1 MYEELIQKLDR
12 FIRRYYLDKLIR
24 GSLYT
29 VGFVLL
35 TFLLATFLEAEFY
48 FSKTGRA
55 LLFGSFL
62 LSSLLALAH
71 WVLKPLL
78 SYFRLGK
85 VISHEQAA
93 IIIGNHF
100 SDVEDKLLNILQLRK
115 QADKTEDAELIFAG
129 IEQKSSQIRLVP
141 FKRAID
147 LSVNKK
153 YAGYALI
160 PLLLLIS
167 ILWIDANFIKQP
179 TQRLIHLNKNFQKPA
194 PFHFVLA
201 DENPEVIQYEDF
213 PLEVE
218 IEGETLPDEV
228 YISFDGLEYRLKKEA
243 PNRFVYRFKK
253 VQKERRFKLFAGPVT
268 SKEYELKVLKKP
280 NMLGFDIQLDYPAYT
295 GRKDETISNT
305 GDLIV
310 PLGTRI
316 VWNFKTENTENIG
329 LRLPEQE
336 KMALSTPREMQAERR
351 GNELFYF
358 KHTAMKPGVYKLF
371 LSNSDLPN
379 ADSITYSL
387 NVIPDEYPLIEVE
400 EFPDST
406 DRKWLYFIGEA
417 SDDYGLVKLTFNY
430 RITSSDGQSSQLV
443 SLPLHLPSR
452 EGGKSKGKKAQYTYS
467 WNIGELNLKPG
478 DQVSYYFEVFDNDG
492 IHGSKASRTQ
502 PRVYAMPTVEE
513 FEKIEEENVEEIQE
527 RLNKALKESKKIQ
540 EQLKKKREELLQK
553 EEPDWQDR
561 KELEKLLERQKQLM
575 DEIRKA
581 KEAYKENLENQKEFR
596 ERSEDILQKQEQLQK
611 LMDETMDEEMQ
622 KLLEEMQKM
631 LDEMQKEDA
640 LEQMEE
646 FQLSEEEMEKEL
658 DRALELFK
666 ELQLEQKMDEVIQ
679 ELEELAE
686 QQEKLSEETANE
698 EKPQEDLQK
707 EQEEINE
714 KFDELQEKMDEVQKL
729 NKELEKPK
737 PLEDHKEES
746 EKIEE
751 DLQDSKE
758 QLEQKENKSASKSQ
772 KSASQKMRQMAQ
784 SMSGSMKSM
793 AMDQMMEDMEA
804 LRQLLENL
812 LTLSFDQ
819 ENLQKEFHEVAI
831 NTPRYV
837 DLVTEQFKLEDDFRL
852 VEDSLQA
859 LSKRVFQ
866 IESFVM
872 EKVGE
877 IKTNMKDAT
886 DQLEERKVSNAAKHQ
901 QYVMKNLNDLALMLD
916 EVMQQMQMQMSGM
929 MSGNQMC
936 NNPGQ
941 GKGGKGRVPKDKLS
955 KGQKEISEQMRQMMK
970 QMQNGN
976 MPSSEEFAKTA
987 AKQAALREALRQMQQ
1002 ELQQQGKG
1010 SKELEEIMEQMDKI
1024 ETDLV
1029 NKRLTNEMMKRQ
1041 QEILTRLLEH
1051 EKAERQRDKDNKRKS
1066 ETAQD
1071 YQRPLPPALEE
1082 YLRKR
1087 QAETEEL
1094 RSVSPRLNPYYK
1106 RLVED
1111 YFKKS
1116 EEN

>member
-1 MYEELIQKLDR
+1 MYEELIQKLDH

-24 GSLYT
+24 GSLYAL
-29 VGFVLL
+29 GFIVLA
-35 TFLLATFLEAEFY
+35 FLLATFLEAEFY
-48 FSKTGRA
+48 FSKTGRV
-55 LLFGSFL
+55 LLFGTFL
-62 LSSLLALAH
+62 LSSVAALAF
-71 WVLKPLL
+71 WVFRPLL

-93 IIIGNHF
+93 VIIGNHF

-115 QADKTEDAELIFAG
+115 QADEAEDVELILAG
-129 IEQKSSQIRLVP
+129 IEQKSAQIRLVP
-141 FKRAID
+141 FKKAID

-153 YAGYALI
+153 YIGYTLV

-167 ILWIDANFIKQP
+167 ILLIDANFIKQP
-179 TQRLIHLNKNFQKPA
+179 TQRLIHLNKDFKKPA
-194 PFHFVLA
+194 PFSFVL
-201 DENPEVIQYEDF
+201 DEEKPEVVQYEDY
-213 PLEVE
+213 PLEVK

-228 YISFDGLEYRLKKEA
+228 YITFDGLEYRLKKEA
-243 PNRFVYRFKK
+243 PDRFIYRFKK
-253 VQKERRFKLFAGPVT
+253 VQKDRSFRLFAGPVT

-280 NMLGFDIQLDYPAYT
+280 NLLGFDIQLDYPAYT

-305 GDLIV
+305 GDLLI
-310 PLGTRI
+310 PAGTRI
-316 VWNFKTENTENIG
+316 VWNFKTENAGNIG
-329 LRLPEQE
+329 LLLPEQE
-336 KMALSTPREMQAERR
+336 QIAFAERR
-351 GNELFYF
+351 GNDMFYF
-358 KHTAMKPGVYKLF
+358 KHTAMKPGTYKLF
-371 LSNSDLPN
+371 LSNEMLPN
-379 ADSITYSL
+379 ADSITYSM
-387 NVIPDEYPLIEVE
+387 NVIPDEYPVIEVE
-400 EFPDST
+400 EFPDSA
-406 DRKWLYFIGEA
+406 DHKWLYFIGET
-417 SDDYGLVKLTFNY
+417 SDDYGLVRLTFNY
-430 RITSSDGQSSQLV
+430 RITSSDGQSSELV
-443 SLPLHLPSR
+443 SLPIPLSN
-452 EGGKSKGKKAQYTYS
+452 SGKKQPKIKNAEYTHS
-467 WNIGELNLKPG
+467 WNLGALDLKPG
-478 DQVSYYFEVFDNDG
+478 DQVSYYFEVFDNDA
-492 IHGSKASRTQ
+492 IHGSKSSRTQ

-513 FEKIEEENVEEIQE
+513 FEKIEEENDEEIQE
-527 RLNKALKESKKIQ
+527 RLNKALKKRKKIQ

-561 KELEKLLERQKQLM
+561 KELEKLLERQKELM
-575 DEIRKA
+575 EEIRKA
-581 KEAYKENLENQKEFR
+581 REAYKENLENQQEFR

-622 KLLEEMQKM
+622 KLMEEIQKM
-631 LDEMQKEDA
+631 LDEMQKDEA
-640 LEQMEE
+640 LKQMEE
-646 FQLSEEEMEKEL
+646 FQLSEDEMEKEL

-679 ELEELAE
+679 ELEDLAE

-698 EKPQEDLQK
+698 EKPQEELQK
-707 EQEEINE
+707 EQEDINE
-714 KFDELQEKMDEVQKL
+714 KFDELQEKMEDIQKM

-751 DLQDSKE
+751 DLDKSQE
-758 QLEQKENKSASKSQ
+758 QLEQKENQGASKSQ

-819 ENLQKEFHEVAI
+819 ENLQKDFQETAI

-837 DLVTEQFKLEDDFRL
+837 ELVNKQFKLEDDFRL

-866 IESFVM
+866 IESYVM

-886 DQLEERKVSNAAKHQ
+886 DQLEERKVSQASKHQ

-941 GKGGKGRVPKDKLS
+941 GKGGKGNVPKDKIS
-955 KGQKEISEQMRQMMK
+955 KGQKEISEQMRKMHE

-987 AKQAALREALRQMQQ
+987 AKQAALREALRQMQK

-1010 SKELEEIMEQMDKI
+1010 SKELEEIMDQMNKI

-1071 YQRPLPPALEE
+1071 YQRKLPPALEE